1 MFLRGLNKN
10 WKNAYR
16 AEAKFYSGNNNI
28 FGVFPL
34 TENTDTYR
42 KKMDEQT
49 ESYEKT
55 LKERDTRIQEL
66 DERVAAYEQ
75 KEEAELT
82 TDKVLAELES
92 LGIDAKP
99 MPSENEGLISCE
111 ISGCKLVFDVSI

>member
-1 MFLRGLNKN
+1 
-10 WKNAYR
+10 
-16 AEAKFYSGNNNI
+16 
-28 FGVFPL
+28 
-34 TENTDTYR
+34 
-42 KKMDEQT
+42 MDEQT

-75 KEEAELT
+75 KEETELT

-99 MPSENEGLISCE
+99 MPSENEGLISNIWMQTC
-111 ISGCKLVFDVSI
+111 I